1 MLILQQIYLEEGTA
15 DVNEDDSFAFTMAAG
30 VQLQLNLRHGEGF
43 FTTSTTIL
51 LFYINIKWTLD
62 IFTELEDSLEIHTL
76 TP

>member
-1 MLILQQIYLEEGTA
+1 MVWHIYLEEGIA
-15 DVNEDDSFAFTMAAG
+15 DVNEDVSIAFSMAAG
-30 VQLQLNLRHGEGF
+30 VQLQLDLRHGEGF

-62 IFTELEDSLEIHTL
+62 IFTELEDSMEIQTL